1 MADVLALSS
10 GMIGIVESFLGAY
23 SMMTSVTK
31 NKTKLRDRMLRDFV
45 IHMQILKF
53 CSGVI
58 KDYTHEGPL
67 MDSVLEVARQCTDIG
82 AKLSEKES
90 TIKKRRIFVLA
101 SWDILQSHHEDFVA
115 SVSLLHQLV
124 QRSVG
129 RNGTSE
135 SPETTG

>member
-10 GMIGIVESFLGAY
+10 GMIGIVESFLSAY

-53 CSGVI
+53 CRGVI

-90 TIKKRRIFVLA
+90 TIKK
-101 SWDILQSHHEDFVA
+101 
-115 SVSLLHQLV
+115 
-124 QRSVG
+124 
-129 RNGTSE
+129 
-135 SPETTG
+135 